1 MTDPRRSCGLAAK
14 TACLVPVL
22 VLVGLACG
30 TSACGAAQPAGE
42 PRATIHGETLLLE
55 LARTPSQQAL
65 GLGDR
70 GSLGWGRGML
80 FLYDSPRFATFW
92 MKGMRFDIDIVWI
105 REGRIVGIAAF
116 VPYPREEGG
125 EPITVPAPELID
137 MVLEVPAGYAQA
149 KAWQRGDRIE
159 LFGL

>member
-1 MTDPRRSCGLAAK
+1 MTEPREPAGRGLAAK

-30 TSACGAAQPAGE
+30 TGACDAGQPPGE

-70 GSLGWGRGML
+70 DSLGWGRGML

-92 MKGMRFDIDIVWI
+92 MKGMRLTSTSSGS
-105 REGRIVGIAAF
+105 GRAASSGSR
-116 VPYPREEGG
+116 PSSRTHARRGASPSPSRPRS
-125 EPITVPAPELID
+125 
-137 MVLEVPAGYAQA
+137 
-149 KAWQRGDRIE
+149 
-159 LFGL
+159 

>member
-1 MTDPRRSCGLAAK
+1 MTDPRRPRGLAAK
-14 TACLVPVL
+14 TACLVRVL

-30 TSACGAAQPAGE
+30 TSACDAAPGE
-42 PRATIHGETLLLE
+42 PHATIHGETLLLE
-55 LARTPSQQAL
+55 LARTPRQQAL
-65 GLGDR
+65 GLGGRD
-70 GSLGWGRGML
+70 SLGWGRGML

-125 EPITVPAPELID
+125 EPVTVPAPELID
-137 MVLEVPAGYAQA
+137 TVLEVPAGYARA